1 MSIASRRRA
10 LIAAQNNEPKMI
22 DGAKLEWEQGY
33 YDGTTGA
40 ATESNYAIRLKDYFE
55 VSNKDFI
62 YEGPLND
69 GNGHLYYCYVYQYDS
84 NYEYLGRAY
93 VLENWDPSAK
103 PIVSTSQNCAYVK
116 LVFGMSSSFGIQVL
130 PSSGNLVKVRLTAI
144 GEEPTKLIDGT
155 FTRGSSSW
163 SVSNNVAT
171 ISVFADTSSNYLSF
185 RANRSISI
193 VSGDS
198 IRVLIKKTGG
208 SVSGTIFVN
217 CWVAGQTIVNK
228 QWETGNTAFD
238 QTITAS
244 SNGSSAS
251 LTFTNRSGQKTYT
264 NYKCTISVYVNGTKV
279 L

>member
-33 YDGTTGA
+33 LNATTGA
-40 ATESNYAIRLKDYFE
+40 ATESNYSIRLKDYFK
-55 VSNKDFI
+55 VSNKDFV
-62 YEGPLND
+62 YDGPGND
-69 GNGHLYYCYVYQYDS
+69 GDGHLYYCWVYQYDS
-84 NYEYLGRAY
+84 SYAFIRRDLILNNLA
-93 VLENWDPSAK
+93 NS
-103 PIVSTSQNCAYVK
+103 PIIIINTAQNCAYVK
-116 LVFGMSSSFGIQVL
+116 LVFGIDSSHATPVP

-163 SVSNNVAT
+163 SVSNNVVT
-171 ISVFADTSSNYLSF
+171 ISTFASGSSNYLTF
-185 RANRSISI
+185 RANRSINA

-208 SVSGTIFVN
+208 SVSGSVFVD
-217 CWVAGQTIVNK
+217 CKVAGQTISNES
-228 QWETGNTAFD
+228 WDTGKTAFD

-244 SNGSSAS
+244 SNGSSTV
-251 LTFTNRSGQKTYT
+251 LTFSNRTGAKTYT
-264 NYKCTISVYVNGTKV
+264 NYKCTVSVYINGTKV